1 MYFCGF
7 IYITYNLEKITREK
21 WAIWA
26 ADQMGSG
33 LWFEPVRHNIL
44 HINLI
49 FVMYPAG
56 WDPKV
61 IEMYSDVSGFFKK
74 EKLRVSFMRK

>member
-1 MYFCGF
+1 
-7 IYITYNLEKITREK
+7 
-21 WAIWA
+21 
-26 ADQMGSG
+26 MGSG

-61 IEMYSDVSGFFKK
+61 IEMYSDVSGFFK
-74 EKLRVSFMRK
+74 EKSRVSFVLKLKFIAHALTCVVQSLTLGPTWQSG